1 MKLKT
6 ILTVLIAL
14 AVVLPV
20 AAKKKKKTKTPA
32 PAPRKVISISE
43 DSIVV
48 SITSKERTFKITPK
62 TEVYNKRQEKV
73 EAKDL
78 EGTKFVLLTFDPDDS
93 TALIKIQEYVMS
105 PTTPGKSKKTKKKK
119 K

>member
-20 AAKKKKKTKTPA
+20 AAKKKKKSKTPA
-32 PAPRKVISISE
+32 PAPRKVISISA

-48 SITSKERTFKITPK
+48 SITSKERTFKITPE
-62 TEVYNKRQEKV
+62 TEIYNKRQEKV
-73 EAKDL
+73 TAADL
-78 EGTKFVLLTFDPDDS
+78 EGTRFVLLTLDPNDP
-93 TALIKIQEYVMS
+93 TVVTKIQEYVMS
-105 PTTPGKSKKTKKKK
+105 PTTPGKSPKKKK
-119 K
+119 

>member
-20 AAKKKKKTKTPA
+20 AAKKKKKTKAPA
-32 PAPRKVISISE
+32 PAPRRVTSITA

-48 SITSKERTFKITPK
+48 VINSKETTFKLTPK
-62 TEVYNKRQEKV
+62 TEIYNKRQEKV
-73 EAKDL
+73 TAKEL
-78 EGTKFVLLTFDPDDS
+78 EGTRFVLLTLDPDNP
-93 TALIKIQEYVMS
+93 TVVTKVQEYVMS
-105 PTTPGKSKKTKKKK
+105 PTTPGKSSKSKKKK
-119 K
+119 